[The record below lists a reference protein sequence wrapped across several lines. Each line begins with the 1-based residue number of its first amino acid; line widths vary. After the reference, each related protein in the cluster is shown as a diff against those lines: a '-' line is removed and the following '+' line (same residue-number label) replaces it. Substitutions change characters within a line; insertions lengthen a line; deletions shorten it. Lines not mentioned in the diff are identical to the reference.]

1 MNTCAAILLAVL
13 LSVFGIASVGVMRQG
28 PDVAPAPSAVTAP
41 NGYFTA
47 DTTIIPAGGCVT
59 LAWSKPGA
67 SSVMLSG
74 SNWPDATTQ
83 PVGLT
88 GSTIVCPSA
97 ALNYVPNV
105 PVDYIL
111 ITFYP
116 DGTTTTEIITIT
128 YSDFYPPATPTPA
141 AMPPTPL
148 VPSLPAT
155 LPPSQASVTP
165 LPIIASVHFQNFERG
180 FMLQLAGADCVY
192 VYATVPAEGILMGDP
207 GTGYQYCTPVAG
219 LPDNPFPAAP
229 PGLLSPSGDFGKIWG
244 YYAWIQDA
252 IGFATA
258 ADFYYDG
265 IVPPAESS
273 LGGGPFYLP
282 IVTLPDGRQLYC
294 GSRAATAYT
303 CQLR

>member
-1 MNTCAAILLAVL
+1 MNACAAIVLAVL
-13 LSVFGIASVGVMRQG
+13 LSVFGIASVGVMQQG
-28 PDVAPAPSAVTAP
+28 PDVPPAVTAP
-41 NGYFTA
+41 DGYFTA
-47 DTTIIPAGGCVT
+47 DTTVIPAGGCVT

-67 SSVMLSG
+67 SSAMLSS
-74 SNWPDATTQ
+74 SNWPDATYE
-83 PVGLT
+83 PVDLS
-88 GSTIVCPSA
+88 GSSVVCPSA

-116 DGTTTTEIITIT
+116 DGTTTSETITIT
-128 YSDFYPPATPTPA
+128 YSDFYPPATPTPS
-141 AMPPTPL
+141 TL
-148 VPSLPAT
+148 VPPSPT

-165 LPIIASVHFQNFERG
+165 LPVIASVHFQNFERG

-192 VYATVPAEGILMGDP
+192 VYATVPTEGILMGDP
-207 GTGYQYCTPVAG
+207 GTGYHYCTPVAG

-265 IVPPAESS
+265 IVPPAENS